1 RRPADGRGKMSGF
14 RLRTAL
20 ESDFSSVKFYD
31 IIFTFFTIRPVLS
44 GMGRSVT
51 QHHCCS
57 TLIVVYEADV
67 HSVVSAGTSL
77 TKRKSGFKYHEPP
90 NEQIY

>member
-1 RRPADGRGKMSGF
+1 
-14 RLRTAL
+14 
-20 ESDFSSVKFYD
+20 
-31 IIFTFFTIRPVLS
+31 
-44 GMGRSVT
+44 MGRSVT

-77 TKRKSGFKYHEPP
+77 TKRNMALNIMSHQTNKYIEAVC
-90 NEQIY
+90 NDSDVLDRMLSYLQISNITD